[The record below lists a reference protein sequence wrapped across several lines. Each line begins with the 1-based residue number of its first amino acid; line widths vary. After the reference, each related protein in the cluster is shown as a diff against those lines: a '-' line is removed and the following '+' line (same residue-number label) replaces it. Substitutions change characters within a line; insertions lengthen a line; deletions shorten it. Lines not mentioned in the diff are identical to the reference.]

1 MIEILVI
8 LLSIIAFIVFTYFIL
23 YNSLLRS
30 KVEVDNAWSQIDV
43 QLKRRH
49 DLIPNLVN
57 TVKGY
62 MEHEKETLERVIKA
76 RAAAISAKELP
87 ERMKAEGELSGLLGR
102 LLAVFEQY
110 PNLKADR
117 HALELMEELKTTEN
131 SIAFARQHY
140 NDSVM
145 KYNYKI
151 KAFPWVLIAPTMNL
165 TKRDY
170 FEVETEEERKAPEVK
185 F

>member
-1 MIEILVI
+1 MTALVI
-8 LLSIIAFIVFTYFIL
+8 ILSLIAFVVFTYFIL

-62 MEHEKETLERVIKA
+62 MQHEKDTLEKVIQA
-76 RAAAISAKELP
+76 RAAAVGAKDIP
-87 ERMKAEGELSGLLGR
+87 SRMKAEGEISGLLGR
-102 LLAVFEQY
+102 LLAVVEQY

-117 HALELMEELKTTEN
+117 HAIELMEELKTTEN

-140 NDSVM
+140 NDIVM
-145 KYNYKI
+145 QYNYKI
-151 KAFPWVLIAPTMNL
+151 KAFPWIFVAPMMNL
-165 TKRDY
+165 SKREY
-170 FEVETEEERKAPEVK
+170 FEIENEEEKEAPEVK

>member
-1 MIEILVI
+1 MAALVI
-8 LLSIIAFIVFTYFIL
+8 ILSLIAFVVFTYFIL

-30 KVEVDNAWSQIDV
+30 KVQVDNAWAQIDV

-62 MEHEKETLERVIKA
+62 MQHEKETLEKVIKA
-76 RAAAISAKELP
+76 RAAAVSAKDLP
-87 ERMKAEGELSGLLGR
+87 SRLKAEGEISGLLGR

-117 HALELMEELKTTEN
+117 HALELMEELRTTEN

-151 KAFPWVLIAPTMNL
+151 KAFPWVIVAPMMNL
-165 TKRDY
+165 SKVEY
-170 FEVETEEERKAPEVK
+170 FEIENEEEKKAPEVK